1 MYLSKNIFYLSIYKY
16 LHICISGLY
25 IVNVLSSEFRK
36 ERIRLYRDDGLSCFQ
51 NMTGPQAERV
61 KKEIREIFR
70 SCGLKTTIELNL
82 QITDFLD
89 VTFNLKN
96 EKNILLENL
105 AMTHYTSMLSE
116 IIQKTSSKKSL
127 I

>member
-1 MYLSKNIFYLSIYKY
+1 MYKFVH
-16 LHICISGLY
+16 LHIYISGLY

-36 ERIRLYRDDGLSCFQ
+36 EKIGLYRDDGLSCFQ
-51 NMTGPQAERV
+51 NMTGLQVERV
-61 KKEIREIFR
+61 KKEIREVFQ

-96 EKNILLENL
+96 EKNILLENQTM
-105 AMTHYTSMLSE
+105 AHYTSMLSE
-116 IIQKTSSKKSL
+116 IIQKTPSKKFL

>member
-1 MYLSKNIFYLSIYKY
+1 MHIY
-16 LHICISGLY
+16 ISGLY

-36 ERIRLYRDDGLSCFQ
+36 EKIGLYRDDGLSCFQ
-51 NMTGPQAERV
+51 NMTGLQVERV
-61 KKEIREIFR
+61 KKEIR
-70 SCGLKTTIELNL
+70 ELNL

-96 EKNILLENL
+96 EKNILLENQT
-105 AMTHYTSMLSE
+105 MTHYTSMLSE
-116 IIQKTSSKKSL
+116 IIQKTPSKKFL